1 MKWSNK
7 NKIIPFFSNTKG
19 EGPNK
24 CEAAIPSEFTL
35 QEGTNTIE
43 IKLCGN
49 PQPKLSYTFHGKTKE
64 AEMIEKLDKSK
75 QMYKYKIVLEN
86 VTRTDCGSTLKLIAE
101 GHNILSSHSKTFVEC
116 K

>member
-1 MKWSNK
+1 MN
-7 NKIIPFFSNTKG
+7 IFGYILIG
-19 EGPNK
+19 GPNN
-24 CEAAIPSEFTL
+24 CQTEIPKEYLL

-43 IKLCGN
+43 ITLCGN

-64 AEMIEKLDKSK
+64 AEMIEKLDESK
-75 QMYKYKIVLEN
+75 QMYKYQIVLEN
-86 VTRTDCGSTLKLIAE
+86 VTRTDCGSTLELIAE